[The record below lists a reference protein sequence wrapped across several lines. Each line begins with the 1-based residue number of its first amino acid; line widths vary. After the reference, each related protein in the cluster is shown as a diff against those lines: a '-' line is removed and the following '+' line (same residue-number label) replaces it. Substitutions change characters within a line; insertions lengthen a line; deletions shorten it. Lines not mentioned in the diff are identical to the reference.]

1 MSHHDLA
8 HRALRYPAEQF
19 RHYSCLYHGVG
30 LCDEAPYIYFPES
43 WQVWGYDGVIEPGMV
58 LCVESYVGQTDG
70 GPGVKIEEQVLITQT
85 GHEVLTRYP
94 FEDRLSV

>member
-1 MSHHDLA
+1 M
-8 HRALRYPAEQF
+8 
-19 RHYSCLYHGVG
+19 G